1 MELNPLLF
9 LSAYSVIIFSAS
21 LIGGKLSDVGTMTHT
36 RIQVVM
42 SLVAGFIL
50 GISIFH
56 LLPHSLERIPG
67 PHAGETAVIW
77 MMVGIVVM
85 IFMLHVFHFHQH
97 DFSSEADDHRHHHHH
112 HHHQHGNSTTHSG
125 SVLSVALGLGLHT
138 VTEGVALGTSIQ
150 IALLDDHLAVL
161 PGMAVFFAILLHKP
175 LDAYSILSLMKSDG
189 HSRRSRRAANIGF
202 AMLCP
207 IVAFASFWGVGA
219 FSWEE
224 GTVIGYILAF
234 AAGAFLC
241 IALSDLL
248 PEIHFHSH
256 DRGKL
261 IASLLIGI
269 GLSYA
274 LFFIESAASHGMEM
288 MEGH

>member
-1 MELNPLLF
+1 MDLNPLLF
-9 LSAYSVIIFSAS
+9 LSAYAVIIFFAS
-21 LIGGKLSDVGTMTHT
+21 LIGGKLSDLGAMTHT

-67 PHAGETAVIW
+67 HHAGETAMIW

-97 DFSSEADDHRHHHHH
+97 DFSDEASDHHHHH
-112 HHHQHGNSTTHSG
+112 HHAHHGNSKTHSG
-125 SVLSVALGLGLHT
+125 SLLSVALGLGLHT
-138 VTEGVALGTSIQ
+138 VTEGVALGTSIR
-150 IALLDDHLAVL
+150 IALLDNELAVL

-189 HSRRSRRAANIGF
+189 HSRRSRRAANVGF
-202 AMLCP
+202 ALLCP

-219 FSWEE
+219 FAWEA
-224 GTVIGYILAF
+224 GTMIGYILAF

-261 IASLLIGI
+261 IASLLLGI

-288 MEGH
+288 LEGH

>member
-1 MELNPLLF
+1 M
-9 LSAYSVIIFSAS
+9 
-21 LIGGKLSDVGTMTHT
+21 SDLGTMTHT

-56 LLPHSLERIPG
+56 LLPHGLERIPG

-97 DFSSEADDHRHHHHH
+97 DFSGEASDHHHHH
-112 HHHQHGNSTTHSG
+112 HHHAHGNSTTHSG

-138 VTEGVALGTSIQ
+138 VTEGIALGTSIQ
-150 IALLDDHLAVL
+150 VALLDKDLAVL

-202 AMLCP
+202 APSLSHCG
-207 IVAFASFWGVGA
+207 FASFWGVGA

-224 GTVIGYILAF
+224 GTIIGYILAF

-288 MEGH
+288 LEGH

>member
-1 MELNPLLF
+1 MDLNPLLF
-9 LSAYSVIIFSAS
+9 LSAYSVVIFTAS
-21 LIGGKLSDVGTMTHT
+21 IIGGKLSDVGVMTHT

-50 GISIFH
+50 GISMFH
-56 LLPHSLERIPG
+56 LLPHGLERIPG
-67 PHAGETAVIW
+67 PHAGESAVLW

-85 IFMLHVFHFHQH
+85 IFLLHVFHFHQH
-97 DFSSEADDHRHHHHH
+97 DFSSEASDLHHGHHHDSSK
-112 HHHQHGNSTTHSG
+112 NHSG
-125 SVLSVALGLGLHT
+125 SLLSVALGLGLHT

-150 IALLDDHLAVL
+150 VALLDEHLAVL

-189 HSRRSRRAANIGF
+189 HSRRSRRAANVGF
-202 AMLCP
+202 ALLCP
-207 IVAFASFWGVGA
+207 IVAFASFWGVGVLA
-219 FSWEE
+219 WEE
-224 GTVIGYILAF
+224 GTMIGYILAF

-261 IASLLIGI
+261 IVSLLIGI

-274 LFFIESAASHGMEM
+274 LYFVESAALHGMEM
-288 MEGH
+288 LEGH

>member
-1 MELNPLLF
+1 MELSPFLF
-9 LSAYSVIIFSAS
+9 LAAYSVIIFSAS
-21 LIGGKLSDVGTMTHT
+21 LIGGKLSDVGAMTHT

-56 LLPHSLERIPG
+56 LLPHGLERIPG
-67 PHAGETAVIW
+67 PHAGEKAVIW

-85 IFMLHVFHFHQH
+85 IFLLHVFHFHQH
-97 DFSSEADDHRHHHHH
+97 DFSAEANDHHHRHHHR
-112 HHHQHGNSTTHSG
+112 HGGSKEHSG

-138 VTEGVALGTSIQ
+138 ITEGVALGTSIQ
-150 IALLDDHLAVL
+150 VALLDEHLAVL

-202 AMLCP
+202 ALLCP
-207 IVAFASFWGVGA
+207 IVALATFWGVGA
-219 FSWEE
+219 FAWGE
-224 GTVIGYILAF
+224 GNAIGYILAF

-261 IASLLIGI
+261 IVALLIGI

-274 LFFIESAASHGMEM
+274 LYFVESAASHGMEM
-288 MEGH
+288 LDGH

>member
-1 MELNPLLF
+1 MEINPHLILA
-9 LSAYSVIIFSAS
+9 AYSVIIFSAS
-21 LIGGKLSDVGTMTHT
+21 LFGGKLSDIGALTHT

-50 GISIFH
+50 GISMFH
-56 LLPHSLERIPG
+56 LLPHGLDRIPG
-67 PHAGETAVIW
+67 PHAGESAVLW

-85 IFMLHVFHFHQH
+85 IFLLHVFHFHQH
-97 DFSSEADDHRHHHHH
+97 DFSRESSDHHHH
-112 HHHQHGNSTTHSG
+112 GSSKEHSG

-138 VTEGVALGTSIQ
+138 ITEGVALGTSIQ
-150 IALLDDHLAVL
+150 VALLDDHLTVL
-161 PGMAVFFAILLHKP
+161 PGLAVFFAILMHKP

-189 HSRRSRRAANIGF
+189 HSRRSRRAANVGF

-207 IVAFASFWGVGA
+207 IVALATFWGVGA
-219 FSWEE
+219 FAWGE
-224 GTVIGYILAF
+224 GTIIGYILTF

-261 IASLLIGI
+261 IVSLLIGI

-274 LFFIESAASHGMEM
+274 LFFIETAASHGMGM
-288 MEGH
+288 LEGH